1 MAEYSQNERRANLTV
16 GGDDLLLVLHQMT
29 GDEELSGEFQWNVEA
44 LSEDSDLDLQ
54 SLLGENAN
62 VSVESVEGIRHFN
75 GVISAIRWV
84 GPEENGNRYDL
95 TLRSWLHLASL
106 RSQSRIFHNVTV
118 VDILQKVFEPY
129 AGYGSPHVDMSSLG
143 SYPVLEYTVQYNESD
158 ANFARRQMERFGI
171 TWHWVF
177 AEKGHTLV
185 LTDIETS
192 HPTVPGGT
200 RPWYPVRR
208 LHQGLEE
215 HFYEWKTGT
224 NLVTNTAR
232 LTEYNFKTPNV
243 MQEVTNDASYP
254 GDVQYENYEWPGD
267 YLDPTEGGTMVM
279 RRAEATAGQGP
290 RIKARGNISG
300 LAAGFKVEITGQ
312 ELPGTTGHEFM
323 CVSARHTLR
332 TQAYGSSAK
341 ESTTEEDYTAEYVMQ
356 PAGDPI
362 RPLRRAKRPVITGC
376 QTAMVVGDGEI
387 DCDDYGRI
395 LVRFHWDLAGAN
407 SMRCRVMQ
415 HSASNTYG
423 GMVIPR
429 IGMEAV
435 VEFLEGDPDKPLV
448 TGCVYNA
455 NTPRPYDLPGHKT
468 KHVIR
473 ADSHEGSGFN
483 EISFEAQ
490 SGQENL
496 HVHAQ
501 KDNTFKVL
509 NDQTFNIG
517 MHLLSNIG
525 ANRSEVVGANKLERV
540 HLNKTTTVGGI
551 GAGLFKVLQPLIVA
565 GGKHME
571 KAVKKAGQG
580 GSLAQYAKSLA
591 KDDDLVAEA
600 AAVRAA
606 SGLFGAEAYRSE
618 GGKQQHG
625 LGGILGGILG
635 GVTKLGGSGSM
646 NQIFERFLNNSVG
659 IGSSEHVGVGKNL
672 VVGNVFSTSVGKI
685 MSTLVGEEHTLEA
698 KKKIKAHTEEHVLL
712 AKKKF
717 TIAGPGGSITIDNAG
732 VTIKTKHLVVKS
744 PKVDFKS
751 GSPGQV
757 EALSTDKPFAQECK
771 DE

>member
-1 MAEYSQNERRANLTV
+1 MAEYSQNDRRTVLTV

-29 GDEELSGEFQWNVEA
+29 GEEELSGEFEWNVEA

-62 VSVESVEGIRHFN
+62 ISVESVEGTRHFN
-75 GVISAIRWV
+75 GVVSTIRWV

-106 RSQSRIFHNVTV
+106 RSQSRIFHNLTV
-118 VDILQKVFEPY
+118 VDILQQVFAPY
-129 AGYGSPHVDMSSLG
+129 AEHGSPHVDMSSLG

-171 TWHWVF
+171 TWHWIF
-177 AEKGHTLV
+177 EEKGHTLV
-185 LTDIETS
+185 LTDTETS
-192 HPTVPGGT
+192 HPTVPGDT

-208 LHQGLEE
+208 LHQGHEE
-215 HFYEWKTGT
+215 HFYEWRTGT

-243 MQEVTNDASYP
+243 MQEVSNDASSP
-254 GDVQYENYEWPGD
+254 GDTQYEAYEWPGD
-267 YLDPTEGGTMVM
+267 YLDPTEGDAVVM

-290 RIKARGNISG
+290 RILAKGNISG
-300 LAAGFKVEITGQ
+300 FAAGFKVSITGQ
-312 ELPGTTGHEFM
+312 DLPGTTDYEFM
-323 CVSARHTLR
+323 CVSAKHTLR
-332 TQAYGSSAK
+332 TQAYGSSSK
-341 ESTTEEDYTAEYVMQ
+341 TSSSEEDYTAEYVIQ
-356 PAGDPI
+356 PVADPI
-362 RPLRRAKRPVITGC
+362 RPLRRARKPVITGC

-387 DCDDYGRI
+387 DCDEYGRI
-395 LVRFHWDLAGAN
+395 LVCFHWDLAGAN

-415 HSASNTYG
+415 HSAANTYG

-448 TGCVYNA
+448 TGCVYND
-455 NTPRPYDLPGHKT
+455 NTPRPYELPGHKT

-473 ADSHEGSGFN
+473 ADTHEGSGFN
-483 EISFEAQ
+483 EISFESQA
-490 SGQENL
+490 GQENL
-496 HVHAQ
+496 HIHAQ

-517 MHLLSNIG
+517 KHLLSNIG
-525 ANRSEVVGANKLERV
+525 ANMSEVVGANRLERV
-540 HLNKTTTVGGI
+540 YLNKTTTVGGL
-551 GAGLFKVLQPLIVA
+551 GAGLFKALQPLITA

-571 KAVKKAGQG
+571 KAVKMAGQG
-580 GSLAQYAKSLA
+580 GLLADFAKSLA
-591 KDDDLVAEA
+591 KDDDIAAEA
-600 AAVRAA
+600 AATAA
-606 SGLFGAEAYRSE
+606 NSSLFGAGEYRNE
-618 GGKQQHG
+618 GGKLQHG
-625 LGGILGGILG
+625 FGGVLGSILG
-635 GVTKLGGSGSM
+635 GVTKFAGSGSVNQVVEKFM
-646 NQIFERFLNNSVG
+646 NTSVG
-659 IGSSEHVGVGKNL
+659 IGSSEHVGVGKNV
-672 VVGNVFSTSVGKI
+672 VVGNVYSTSVGAI
-685 MSTLVGEEHTLEA
+685 MSTMVGEEHTLEA

-717 TIAGPGGSITIDNAG
+717 TIAGPGGSIVIDNSG
-732 VTIKTKHLVVKS
+732 VTITTKHLVVKS

-771 DE
+771 DS